1 MSAQIDRG
9 QFVEHKETD
18 ENLSVV
24 FVVVKIC
31 WLLEGRVCFFVC
43 FSSHF
48 CEYFKSYLRN
58 DQIIMCFLLFFL

>member
-18 ENLSVV
+18 EKLSVV

-31 WLLEGRVCFFVC
+31 WLLEGRVCFFV
-43 FSSHF
+43 FF
-48 CEYFKSYLRN
+48 
-58 DQIIMCFLLFFL
+58 ITFL